1 MSRKPP
7 YSSAE
12 YRSGN
17 SKMIIVYHLGA
28 HFTDE
33 DRLVKCLL
41 SNKDVL
47 AAEGVA
53 VPNPSV
59 YRRLLRDMAVK
70 LKGKPAS
77 PAQQEELLNE
87 LLEGDVP
94 DRLILSWDSFL
105 SLPPWVLKDTLYP
118 AAGRRVRAFSQIFPA
133 LEAEFCLAIR
143 NPATFL
149 PMLYQKV
156 KPESYQAFLAGC
168 DIYNLRWSR
177 VIADILESN
186 PNAHLTVW
194 CDEDTPLVW
203 PEVLRAVTDMPEHQP
218 FLGEGDLLAMLMS
231 GEGVS
236 RMQAYMDTR
245 APQDIAQRRKIV
257 SAFLDKF
264 ALPERIGLAVEMPT
278 WTQEIVDDLTAIYE
292 ADVAQIMASTAVN
305 FIRP

>member
-1 MSRKPP
+1 
-7 YSSAE
+7 
-12 YRSGN
+12 
-17 SKMIIVYHLGA
+17 MIIVYHLGA

-33 DRLVKCLL
+33 DRLMKCLL
-41 SNKDVL
+41 ANKDIL
-47 AAEGVA
+47 ASEGVS
-53 VPNPSV
+53 VPNPSI
-59 YRRLLRDMAVK
+59 YRRLLRDIAIK

-77 PAQQEELLNE
+77 PEQQEDLLNE

-94 DRLILSWDSFL
+94 DRLIFSWDSFL

-118 AAGRRVRAFSQIFPA
+118 AAGKRVRAFSQIFPG

-168 DIYNLRWSR
+168 DIYDLRWSR

-186 PNAHLTVW
+186 PDAKLTVW

-203 PEVLRAVTDMPEHQP
+203 PEVLRAVTDMPENQP
-218 FLGEGDLLAMLMS
+218 LQGEGDLLAMLMS

-245 APQDIAQRRKIV
+245 PPQDIAQRRKIV

-292 ADVAQIMASTAVN
+292 ADVAQIMGSSAVN